1 MFTIPLYSKK
11 LRIICHFKRIRSCAH
26 STRIQGTGGSEPMH
40 ENPASL
46 PVPVLGVPPVTSC
59 SSGAWPLCSLMVPFP
74 PLSAGSPWHSLASR
88 ASPLLLGSCSLLSSV
103 TCPLGDEM
111 LTPKYSFHS
120 SRCNRLKHPGPG
132 TIPLPTPDVQ
142 GKRNERGSR
151 PSHPLPYSESRQPL
165 GLPDGCVFVR
175 EE

>member
-1 MFTIPLYSKK
+1 MLIPLGY
-11 LRIICHFKRIRSCAH
+11 RGPGAQNQC
-26 STRIQGTGGSEPMH
+26 TRPC
-40 ENPASL
+40 
-46 PVPVLGVPPVTSC
+46 VPPSSRAGGATCHLLQLWGLASVLPDGPLPTS
-59 SSGAWPLCSLMVPFP
+59 LCRFP
-74 PLSAGSPWHSLASR
+74 RHSLVSR

-132 TIPLPTPDVQ
+132 AIPLPTPDVQ